1 MTFEYRVMVTAFAI
15 LAMFDIRD
23 IFEILENFNISKFLG
38 LKYLHISMFWD
49 LKNRV
54 NNVLENDQ
62 QSDLEL

>member
-1 MTFEYRVMVTAFAI
+1 MTAFAI

-23 IFEILENFNISKFLG
+23 IFEISKFLG